1 MAYDVD
7 LADRVRSMIPDP
19 NGVTERKMFG
29 GHAFLLNENMA
40 VAASGQGGLMVRV
53 DPDKAD
59 ALVAEDGVA
68 RFEMRGRS
76 LNGWLL
82 VDPAAVSSEEQLQRW
97 VDVGLTYAGSLPP
110 K

>member
-1 MAYDVD
+1 
-7 LADRVRSMIPDP
+7 
-19 NGVTERKMFG
+19 
-29 GHAFLLNENMA
+29 
-40 VAASGQGGLMVRV
+40 MVRV
-53 DPDKAD
+53 DPDQTD
-59 ALVAEDGVA
+59 ALVNEDGVA

-82 VDPAAVSSEEQLQRW
+82 VDPVVVSSEEQLQRW